1 MAKARGTGVEGELLA
16 QMFVDDSIWCGKDAA
31 SIQEILRRSEL
42 FCEFHQVRV
51 NRDKSEYISLNDS
64 GTQVRWTPS
73 SAYPLGKVL
82 NRKGKHGSTKKV
94 RGGQDGRV
102 IKYLGVYFEAVAGWG
117 KQQQVLKEK
126 HSKLM
131 ADLPVRHA
139 AINEWEAVYLIN
151 AKIIPTIRYPLQVAV
166 MPRSVLKAWDD
177 SSKGPYLVLPNR
189 DTTPVTLMGHYLTWR
204 PNLPYLACSSHCLI

>member
-1 MAKARGTGVEGELLA
+1 M
-16 QMFVDDSIWCGKDAA
+16 
-31 SIQEILRRSEL
+31 
-42 FCEFHQVRV
+42 
-51 NRDKSEYISLNDS
+51 NDS

-94 RGGQDGRV
+94 RGEQDGRV

-131 ADLPVRHA
+131 ADLKHA

-177 SSKGPYLVLPNR
+177 KHIALIRQKGVIAKDMPKDNMFMPEEKGGYGLTSMVDLVDR
-189 DTTPVTLMGHYLTWR
+189 MRVESYWRCTCMHSMTTL
-204 PNLPYLACSSHCLI
+204 